1 MWSFFLTALGIVVS
15 DQLTKLWITT
25 NLLEGQVGFQ
35 AGIFQ
40 IVRIPRNSGAAFG
53 LFQGHSPLLMVVDFI
68 GIALLLAYIFVIR
81 RRYPQLHSRLSRIA
95 LGLVLGG
102 TIGNLID
109 RIRFGSIT
117 DFVSIG
123 WWPVFNVADSAIVVG
138 VILFAFMI
146 LRFAGKETT

>member
-15 DQLTKLWITT
+15 DQITKLWITT

-35 AGIFQ
+35 AGIIQ
-40 IVRIPRNSGAAFG
+40 IIRIPRNSGAAFG
-53 LFQGHSPLLMVVDFI
+53 LFRGYSPVLMAVDFI
-68 GIALLLAYIFVIR
+68 GVALLLAYIFFIR
-81 RRYPQLHSRLSRIA
+81 RRYPQLDSRLSRIA

-138 VILFAFMI
+138 VIVFAFLI
-146 LRFAGKETT
+146 LRLAGKETA